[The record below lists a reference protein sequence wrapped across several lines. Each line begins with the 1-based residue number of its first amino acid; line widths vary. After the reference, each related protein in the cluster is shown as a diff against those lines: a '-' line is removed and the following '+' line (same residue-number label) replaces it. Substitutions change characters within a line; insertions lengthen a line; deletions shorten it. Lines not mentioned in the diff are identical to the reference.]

1 MPTCPIF
8 LRCHIGKLPSR
19 NRNQPFGTR
28 EDASAHLNTHLLPLA
43 QKRFPHLHN
52 FHNVRDRDRRRS
64 SNPYRSHPFFPFFLV
79 GTTRASCSR
88 VGKMKKTLWLDNRR
102 RPNINFLHSHANQ
115 MPPQINNTECDIK
128 DEIEEK
134 IEVEIE
140 GS

>member
-1 MPTCPIF
+1 MCEIAIAEGAAT
-8 LRCHIGKLPSR
+8 LTDRT
-19 NRNQPFGTR
+19 PF
-28 EDASAHLNTHLLPLA
+28 S
-43 QKRFPHLHN
+43 
-52 FHNVRDRDRRRS
+52 
-64 SNPYRSHPFFPFFLV
+64 PFFLV